1 MKARV
6 VGCLTFGLAVAVLT
20 GADFPQVQISNDV
33 LRAKLYLP
41 DPERGYYRG
50 TRFDWSGVIASLKY
64 KGHDYFGPLFD
75 QHDPKVHDNI
85 RGPVEDLRT
94 NKAGLGYDEAK
105 AGDTFVKIGVGVL
118 RKPEERPR
126 HSRRMTH
133 LCSDRVTHTKNRPC
147 PWARSEQ
154 AISSTPK
161 ACKVFGS
168 AGPSR
173 QLPVCTGPAR
183 EQYTTQLSVVVGH
196 FWRAKY
202 GHFSRV
208 PKLGYPCGVVFSDH
222 LLGIP
227 QEFGNIA
234 HSHAG
239 TL

>member
-1 MKARV
+1 MA
-6 VGCLTFGLAVAVLT
+6 
-20 GADFPQVQISNDV
+20 ISTT
-33 LRAKLYLP
+33 
-41 DPERGYYRG
+41 
-50 TRFDWSGVIASLKY
+50 TRTRRLEMRLS
-64 KGHDYFGPLFD
+64 
-75 QHDPKVHDNI
+75 
-85 RGPVEDLRT
+85 
-94 NKAGLGYDEAK
+94 AGIC
-105 AGDTFVKIGVGVL
+105 KIGPFYATFFILLTAMNSTLVTA
-118 RKPEERPR
+118 PR

-208 PKLGYPCGVVFSDH
+208 PKAQLVFKA
-222 LLGIP
+222 
-227 QEFGNIA
+227 EA
-234 HSHAG
+234 EK
-239 TL
+239 

>member
-1 MKARV
+1 
-6 VGCLTFGLAVAVLT
+6 
-20 GADFPQVQISNDV
+20 
-33 LRAKLYLP
+33 
-41 DPERGYYRG
+41 
-50 TRFDWSGVIASLKY
+50 
-64 KGHDYFGPLFD
+64 
-75 QHDPKVHDNI
+75 
-85 RGPVEDLRT
+85 
-94 NKAGLGYDEAK
+94 
-105 AGDTFVKIGVGVL
+105 
-118 RKPEERPR
+118 
-126 HSRRMTH
+126 MTH

-208 PKLGYPCGVVFSDH
+208 PKASQPAGPQTERLTQFAPVLLIQLYFVFLRSGLDAFPGGVAFRVGHPLH
-222 LLGIP
+222 LLEAGDCVAHVSRVMDGFFAFLGESEVFI
-227 QEFGNIA
+227 GDMIA
-234 HSHAG
+234 ASLSDLGHVLS
-239 TL
+239 

>member
-1 MKARV
+1 
-6 VGCLTFGLAVAVLT
+6 
-20 GADFPQVQISNDV
+20 
-33 LRAKLYLP
+33 
-41 DPERGYYRG
+41 
-50 TRFDWSGVIASLKY
+50 
-64 KGHDYFGPLFD
+64 
-75 QHDPKVHDNI
+75 
-85 RGPVEDLRT
+85 
-94 NKAGLGYDEAK
+94 
-105 AGDTFVKIGVGVL
+105 
-118 RKPEERPR
+118 
-126 HSRRMTH
+126 MTH

-208 PKLGYPCGVVFSDH
+208 PKGYRLTRGAVAAVLAMFA
-222 LLGIP
+222 
-227 QEFGNIA
+227 EFDPKGQHSYVINEQMAVIRRVPVWRAEDVAAALVKIA
-234 HSHAG
+234 QGCAAAAANGASASAIDSEKRG
-239 TL
+239 GQALYER

>member
-1 MKARV
+1 
-6 VGCLTFGLAVAVLT
+6 
-20 GADFPQVQISNDV
+20 
-33 LRAKLYLP
+33 
-41 DPERGYYRG
+41 
-50 TRFDWSGVIASLKY
+50 
-64 KGHDYFGPLFD
+64 
-75 QHDPKVHDNI
+75 
-85 RGPVEDLRT
+85 
-94 NKAGLGYDEAK
+94 
-105 AGDTFVKIGVGVL
+105 
-118 RKPEERPR
+118 
-126 HSRRMTH
+126 MTH

-208 PKLGYPCGVVFSDH
+208 PKASCGADPKTGQPYRFNPQTCLLYTSDA
-222 LLGIP
+222 
-227 QEFGNIA
+227 A
-234 HSHAG
+234 HE
-239 TL
+239 

>member
-1 MKARV
+1 M
-6 VGCLTFGLAVAVLT
+6 T
-20 GADFPQVQISNDV
+20 
-33 LRAKLYLP
+33 LRAGQVRKRLP
-41 DPERGYYRG
+41 SVEHYWLLREALVTIWRPFAFSFHLTRPLSVEARSNTSARYTTDRIVVSG
-50 TRFDWSGVIASLKY
+50 TSINRRDETLSLSSSN
-64 KGHDYFGPLFD
+64 
-75 QHDPKVHDNI
+75 VH
-85 RGPVEDLRT
+85 
-94 NKAGLGYDEAK
+94 
-105 AGDTFVKIGVGVL
+105 
-118 RKPEERPR
+118 PR

-208 PKLGYPCGVVFSDH
+208 PKRHGDGDRFIEAIGLHIDTVNKAI
-222 LLGIP
+222 GI
-227 QEFGNIA
+227 GKRDSA
-234 HSHAG
+234 AGGGHA
-239 TL
+239 THYTTTFAFCSP